1 MPTPILKDMLLALA
15 ISVAAVSAA
24 DVMIWVWFEALG

>member
-1 MPTPILKDMLLALA
+1 MPILKDMIFA
-15 ISVAAVSAA
+15 VAFSFTAVLAA